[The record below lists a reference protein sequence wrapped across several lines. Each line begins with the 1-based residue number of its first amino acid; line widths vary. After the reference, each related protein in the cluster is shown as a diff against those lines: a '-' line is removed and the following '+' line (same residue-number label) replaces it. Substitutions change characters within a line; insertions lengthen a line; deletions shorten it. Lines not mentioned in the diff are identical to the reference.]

1 MLNVNVSLSTDRGI
15 SQHYQ
20 SLAITQGLYI
30 MQCDCLSDDPKAGMS
45 SGNRDSLERT
55 LAKAGGAGC
64 DVSSRG
70 NIFTDDIKFPFQF
83 NGQDSLN
90 IMMVVKENIYPTL
103 PSNKTSWC
111 HLSVLQDQSMFK
123 CTRLRFCVVFKLNT
137 NIRAL
142 TLKLFHVA
150 VLMSYSRYIFLV
162 SRKMSMVHCVVVY
175 FLYK

>member
-1 MLNVNVSLSTDRGI
+1 MSVCHRREILRTGGDIRRAGANMYILHCIVIVYQMIRRLECHLVTVDSWSKPWSGEGVKRLRG
-15 SQHYQ
+15 Y
-20 SLAITQGLYI
+20 
-30 MQCDCLSDDPKAGMS
+30 
-45 SGNRDSLERT
+45 
-55 LAKAGGAGC
+55 
-64 DVSSRG
+64 
-70 NIFTDDIKFPFQF
+70 IFTDDIKIPFRF
-83 NGQDSLN
+83 NGWDSLN

-150 VLMSYSRYIFLV
+150 VLMSYSRYISLV
-162 SRKMSMVHCVVVY
+162 YRKNVNDGS
-175 FLYK
+175 FR